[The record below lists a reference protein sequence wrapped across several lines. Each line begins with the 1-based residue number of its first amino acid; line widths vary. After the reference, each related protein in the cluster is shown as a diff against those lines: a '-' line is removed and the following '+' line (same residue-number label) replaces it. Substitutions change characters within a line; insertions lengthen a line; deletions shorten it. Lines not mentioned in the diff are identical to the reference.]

1 MARKPSTRKRR
12 EPAPAA
18 STRAEPAASNK
29 RPTTKP
35 GAACLERVLT
45 RDATHFN
52 LVAQLVEWCGC
63 AAPLAALDATS
74 MTCAEAARTPVKLAL
89 TTATEAQPLTSLV
102 RSHASRRKL
111 STAAADRRLV
121 VIEAVD
127 GSHANI
133 GIEATEGGLYRPQ
146 AAPPGVRVVA
156 TGAADA
162 LADCGVL
169 ILDTSK
175 LGPAARA
182 RRVVRRLA
190 LETTARQGAGQPY
203 VKRLN
208 RLQREIASL
217 AAALDEMSRRTAA
230 ALDVPAGAAGELILA
245 VGVAAADVE
254 DGRMTLEAVRRAC
267 AAAPR
272 SAAASRQD
280 RASRRSAD
288 PRAWFELALRGQA
301 PPFAA
306 AGDDTIEVAHPR
318 LLAAIV
324 GLKRGVELLAG
335 PKGSYASSRW
345 QKRSFRLPQLYAFE
359 AAAPEARGKYLD
371 ALAAVENSA

>member
-52 LVAQLVEWCGC
+52 LVAQLVDWCGC

-74 MTCAEAARTPVKLAL
+74 TTCAEAARTPVKLAL

-111 STAAADRRLV
+111 SMAAAGRRLV
-121 VIEAVD
+121 VLEAAD
-127 GSHANI
+127 GAHANVTL
-133 GIEATEGGLYRPQ
+133 EATEGGLYRPQ

-190 LETTARQGAGQPY
+190 LETTAQQDSIG
-203 VKRLN
+203 N
-208 RLQREIASL
+208 RLHCELIRL
-217 AAALDEMSRRTAA
+217 RAALDEMGWRTAQ
-230 ALDVPAGAAGELILA
+230 ALDVPLCQGLDLILA
-245 VGVAAADVE
+245 VGAAAADVD

-288 PRAWFELALRGQA
+288 PRAWFELALRGKA

-306 AGDDTIEVAHPR
+306 ADDDTIEVANPR
-318 LLAAIV
+318 VLAALV
-324 GLKRGVELLAG
+324 ALKRGVELLAG

-359 AAAPEARGKYLD
+359 AAASEARGKYLD
-371 ALAAVENSA
+371 ALAAVENSE

>member
-35 GAACLERVLT
+35 GAACLERVLDEG
-45 RDATHFN
+45 RDAFQPRGAAGGVVRVRGAAGRARRDVEDVRRGGPDAREIGAHDYDDGGPALGVFGEVPR
-52 LVAQLVEWCGC
+52 VA
-63 AAPLAALDATS
+63 
-74 MTCAEAARTPVKLAL
+74 AEALNGGRGPAPRRDRGHRRGPREHRARSDRGRAL
-89 TTATEAQPLTSLV
+89 P
-102 RSHASRRKL
+102 
-111 STAAADRRLV
+111 AAGRA
-121 VIEAVD
+121 
-127 GSHANI
+127 
-133 GIEATEGGLYRPQ
+133 
-146 AAPPGVRVVA
+146 PGVRVVA
-156 TGAADA
+156 KGTEDA

-169 ILDTSK
+169 VLDTSK

-190 LETTARQGAGQPY
+190 LETTAQQASDG
-203 VKRLN
+203 N
-208 RLQREIASL
+208 RLHCELVAL
-217 AAALDEMSRRTAA
+217 AAALDEMGGRTAE
-230 ALDVPAGAAGELILA
+230 ALDVPLCQALDLILA
-245 VGVAAADVE
+245 VGAAAADVE

-288 PRAWFELALRGQA
+288 PRAWFELARRGQA

-318 LLAAIV
+318 LLAALV
-324 GLKRGVELLAG
+324 ALKRGAELLAG

-359 AAAPEARGKYLD
+359 AAGAEARGKYLD
-371 ALAAVENSA
+371 ALAAVENSE

>member
-1 MARKPSTRKRR
+1 MAQVHGDGGAYVGGYWVPLEQCSKKFNIKGGSD
-12 EPAPAA
+12 ESAVPAVRSRTAHSAA
-18 STRAEPAASNK
+18 KADGTYDVAIIGAGCI
-29 RPTTKP
+29 
-35 GAACLERVLT
+35 GAAIARELSKTHASVVVL
-45 RDATHFN
+45 
-52 LVAQLVEWCGC
+52 
-63 AAPLAALDATS
+63 
-74 MTCAEAARTPVKLAL
+74 EAADGAHSNIAL
-89 TTATEAQPLTSLV
+89 
-102 RSHASRRKL
+102 
-111 STAAADRRLV
+111 
-121 VIEAVD
+121 
-127 GSHANI
+127 
-133 GIEATEGGLYRPQ
+133 EATEGGLYRPQ

-169 ILDTSK
+169 ILDTSR

-190 LETTARQGAGQPY
+190 LETTAQQDSIG
-203 VKRLN
+203 N
-208 RLQREIASL
+208 RLHCELIRL
-217 AAALDEMSRRTAA
+217 RAALDEMGWRTAQ
-230 ALDVPAGAAGELILA
+230 ALDVPLCQGLDLILA
-245 VGVAAADVE
+245 VGAAAADVD

-280 RASRRSAD
+280 RASRRRVD
-288 PRAWFELALRGQA
+288 PSAWFELALRGQA

-306 AGDDTIEVAHPR
+306 AGDDTIEVANPR

-324 GLKRGVELLAG
+324 ALKRGVELLAG

-359 AAAPEARGKYLD
+359 AAASEARGKYLD